1 MNAASIDRRTLLGLL
16 TAGTMAVA
24 PHALELPLWVIAV
37 FAVAAGW
44 RYLCE
49 QRGWYRPGRWLRT
62 ALLLLVLVAI
72 YRKYGTLLGRDP
84 GVALL
89 ITLLGLKFFELKT
102 VRDYFLSLFLFY
114 LVILSSFLY
123 SQSLWLGAWALLA
136 VIVCTA
142 GLIQLVQPAGM
153 DIRQRLRLS
162 GVMLAKALP
171 LMLIVY
177 LLFPRISGTLWG
189 LPADAYSGLTGMPD
203 KVQPGSIRSLSQSS
217 EVAFRVTFETALPP
231 MRELYWRGLVLWE
244 TDGRGW
250 NRGQVRASAL
260 NSFFPL
266 GKPVHYQVTLEASNK
281 PWMLALDLP
290 ASTPKDSRLQ
300 PDFTLEA
307 REPIHERKNYTVT
320 SYTRYRTGDLGP
332 VEQKRALQLPRNL
345 SPRVRALAEAW
356 RGTNADA
363 FTVARTA
370 LDYFHRE
377 NFVYTLNPPLLGSD
391 PVDEFLF
398 DTRRGFCEH
407 YASAFVTL
415 MRAAGIPSRM
425 VIGYMGG
432 ELNPAGR
439 YLIVRQSDA
448 HAWAEIWLPERGWVR
463 VDPTGAIAPERI
475 ELGFDAARRLEL
487 QGVSFGSLPA
497 EALSRMIELGWFEHA
512 MRQARW
518 YWDYTNIAWYRW
530 VVDYG
535 KERQERF
542 LSSLGLDDIS
552 WGRLINLI
560 GVIVLLVT
568 LVYALI
574 LWRPKKSAD
583 PVLVLYLRFC
593 RKLAR
598 AGIKRAPHEG
608 ALAYAERAT
617 RIRPNLKSAID
628 EITNCYN
635 WARYGRTTSKNEMHQ
650 LKYMVAKFKTATNR
664 YQKSHKT
671 RYQFMKR

>member
-16 TAGTMAVA
+16 AAGAMAVA
-24 PHALELPLWVIAV
+24 PHALELPLWIIAV
-37 FAVAAGW
+37 FAAAASW

-62 ALLLLVLVAI
+62 ALLLLVLVTI

-89 ITLLGLKFFELKT
+89 ITLLGLKFLELKT

-114 LVILSSFLY
+114 LVTLSSFLY

-153 DIRQRLRLS
+153 DIRQRLRLA
-162 GVMLAKALP
+162 GAMLVKAVP

-217 EVAFRVTFETALPP
+217 EVAFRVTFDGAAPP

-250 NRGQVRASAL
+250 NRGWARTSTP

-266 GKPVHYQVTLEASNK
+266 SEPVRYQVTLEASNK
-281 PWMLALDLP
+281 PWILALDLP
-290 ASTPKDSRLQ
+290 AAAPKDSRYQ

-307 REPIHERKNYTVT
+307 REPIRERKNYTLT

-345 SPRVRALAEAW
+345 SPRVRALAEEW
-356 RGTNADA
+356 RRASTDA
-363 FTVARTA
+363 LTVARTA

-377 NFVYTLNPPLLGSD
+377 NFAYTLNPPLLGSD

-432 ELNPAGR
+432 ELNPAGH

-448 HAWAEIWLPERGWVR
+448 HAWAEIWLPKRGWVR

-512 MRQARW
+512 VRQARW
-518 YWDYTNIAWYRW
+518 YWDLTNITWYRW

-560 GVIVLLVT
+560 GGIVLLLT

-583 PVLVLYLRFC
+583 PALALYLRFC

-598 AGIKRAPHEG
+598 VGIERAPHEG
-608 ALAYAERAT
+608 ALAFAERCNSQ
-617 RIRPNLKSAID
+617 RPDLKKHID
-628 EITNCYN
+628 EVTEYYSRT
-635 WARYGRTTSKNEMHQ
+635 RYGNGDGLSELNT
-650 LKYMVAKFKTATNR
+650 LKQAVVRFKV
-664 YQKSHKT
+664 
-671 RYQFMKR
+671 